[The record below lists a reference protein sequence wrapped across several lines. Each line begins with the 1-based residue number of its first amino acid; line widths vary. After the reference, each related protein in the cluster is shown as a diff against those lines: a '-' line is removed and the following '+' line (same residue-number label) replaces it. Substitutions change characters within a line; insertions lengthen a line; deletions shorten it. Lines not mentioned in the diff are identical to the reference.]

1 MIRGCTSFWE
11 HQGRGLQC
19 ALTNSRRVLNAL
31 GGREGLQVTGEGPG
45 TPGGWFMG
53 HSTASSLEMH
63 SAGDMQEGLPSAPGG
78 QAEKQ

>member
-1 MIRGCTSFWE
+1 MSP
-11 HQGRGLQC
+11 GR
-19 ALTNSRRVLNAL
+19 
-31 GGREGLQVTGEGPG
+31 
-45 TPGGWFMG
+45 WFLG